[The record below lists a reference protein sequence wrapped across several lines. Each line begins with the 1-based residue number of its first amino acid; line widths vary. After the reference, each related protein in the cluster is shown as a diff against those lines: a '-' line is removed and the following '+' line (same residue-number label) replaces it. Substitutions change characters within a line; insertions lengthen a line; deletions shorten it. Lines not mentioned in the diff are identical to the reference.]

1 MNADKRL
8 NKLLLSHEACKFKKD
23 KAGGGE
29 KGLAK
34 KTFFQSKETKLST

>member
-1 MNADKRL
+1 M
-8 NKLLLSHEACKFKKD
+8 KLASLKKT
-23 KAGGGE
+23 KQGGGGE